1 MQNNQAPT
9 LAYTTL
15 AYTTLQGTLHRNED
29 GAKVVTLPD
38 GTQSYSLNLVTKW
51 RSAKPLVVNSGDNS
65 IDILDTL
72 CNKQDKAIALIMG
85 KCIPP
90 LVAIDADSAYTRDA
104 LLTVIN
110 SLPKE
115 QQPLLLAISTLE
127 EHGKDGLHAIY
138 VDNGDNTSLYDELNI
153 TSTHKKL
160 GLDLDIIRGDNLL
173 FLAGKA
179 NSLKKLIYTQP
190 LENNTTKSIPPLVRT
205 MIKGLMPTI
214 LNSYNSLTKAP
225 INNYSYEVMDNKTDV
240 ATLLDDFMDAPKKR
254 AEIINSFLKLR
265 VAKDMRE
272 LFNGNFEPKY
282 YTGKPHP
289 LLLGLSLAL
298 KEDIGVS
305 KDLHRAV
312 IIYINERLPHSKD
325 LSALE
330 AELIKPDTQDPYKYI
345 EEWKSMSASIRNK
358 RNQILNI
365 YSVSVSSETK
375 VKGVKYIVHNSHNN
389 EITEFKDLS
398 TLKNELV
405 SDTGMPLNRV
415 TKLQPKIDPV
425 ALIERPD
432 KAFGL
437 IPKDNSRP
445 DFNIYKRTLV
455 QEVFYNPEGYA
466 EDRKYPYTILA
477 LLESQFGE
485 DKTHK
490 LLLPFLKHKL
500 LTREPTALIFALM
513 GPPYSFKTGF
523 FEGILRPLFSNQ
535 RYLKTNGDILA
546 DKWNDYLINLDILAI
561 DEFHHLLGTKLLKP
575 VIQTLNKFGAEYHEG
590 IRRMN
595 TSVTKG
601 EEVPQEVSAF
611 IAMNKVVA
619 PVTEIVGERR
629 LVVGYAD
636 RTASQA
642 LGIDDERIKQSVKGE
657 LVDFAY
663 YLAINV
669 GDISYID
676 YNLNTNWKVVDNHYT
691 RFMNEGI
698 STVKKIALAIG
709 GTQDAVN
716 LTKLQELVSPRKLDS
731 MIITLKRASKGS
743 RYRLRLW
750 ESKNGEVHSD
760 TPALLDSFEIANSG
774 IADELR
780 ALLTNNEKVISG
792 TSRTR
797 TMDLII
803 YPEEL
808 ELHNIIP
815 QEYINDIVNLDI
827 VNLDIVNLDIN

>member
-1 MQNNQAPT
+1 MPNNTNSLPKI
-9 LAYTTL
+9 AYTTL
-15 AYTTLQGTLHRNED
+15 LGTLSRS
-29 GAKVVTLPD
+29 KD
-38 GTQSYSLNLVTKW
+38 GTKIVTDQNNNISKDLKLATKW
-51 RSAKPLVVNSGDNS
+51 RNSEPLYTDSLQSLVD
-65 IDILDTL
+65 
-72 CNKQDKAIALIMG
+72 KEDKAVALIIG

-90 LVAIDADSAYTRDA
+90 LVAIDADSQYTRDA
-104 LLTVIN
+104 LLTVIKA
-110 SLPKE
+110 LPKDE
-115 QQPLLLAISTLE
+115 QPIYLAISNKE

-138 VDNGDNTSLYDELNI
+138 IDNGDNKELYKALGIIEN
-153 TSTHKKL
+153 SKKL
-160 GLDLDIIRGDNLL
+160 GADLDIIRGDNLL
-173 FLAGKA
+173 FLAGRA
-179 NSLKKLIYTQP
+179 NSLKKVIHVHPYTVLTP
-190 LENNTTKSIPPLVRT
+190 NSIPPFVGT
-205 MIKGLMPTI
+205 IIKGLTPPPPTPKQQ
-214 LNSYNSLTKAP
+214 TV
-225 INNYSYEVMDNKTDV
+225 NNYSYEVMDNQTDV
-240 ATLLDDFMDAPKKR
+240 ATLLSDFMDAPKKR
-254 AEIINSFLKLR
+254 PEIISSFLQLR
-265 VAKDMRE
+265 TAKTQRA
-272 LFNGNFEPKY
+272 LFEDGILTPEK

-298 KEDIGVS
+298 KKDVGVS

-312 IIYINERLPHSKD
+312 ISYINDKLPHSKD
-325 LSALE
+325 ISALE
-330 AELIKPDTQDPYKYI
+330 AELIKPDTQEPYPYI
-345 EEWKSMSASIRNK
+345 EEWNSMSASIRNK
-358 RNQILNI
+358 RNHILNI
-365 YSVSVSSETK
+365 YTVSASSETK

-389 EITEFKDLS
+389 EVIEFKDLTS
-398 TLKNELV
+398 LKNELV
-405 SDTGMPLNRV
+405 SDTGMPLARV

-432 KAFGL
+432 KPFGL
-437 IPKDNSRP
+437 IAKENSRP
-445 DFNIYKRTLV
+445 DFNIYKRSLV
-455 QEVFYNPEGYA
+455 QEVFYNPEAHSEG
-466 EDRKYPYTILA
+466 RTHPTTILA

-485 DKTHK
+485 DKVYK
-490 LLLPFLKHKL
+490 LLLPFLRHKL

-611 IAMNKVVA
+611 IAMNKVVP

-636 RTASQA
+636 KTAAQA
-642 LGIDDERIKQSVKGE
+642 LNIDDEHIKQRVKGE

-663 YLAINV
+663 YLATKV
-669 GDISYID
+669 ADISYKD
-676 YNLNTNWKVVDNHYT
+676 YNLNTSWKEVDNHYY

-709 GTQDAVN
+709 GTKDTPD
-716 LTKLQELVSPRKLDS
+716 LSKLQELVAPRKLS
-731 MIITLKRASKGS
+731 TMIVTLKRAAKGS

-750 ESKNGEVHSD
+750 NSKNGEIQSNV
-760 TPALLDSFEIANSG
+760 PALLDSFEAGYSDI
-774 IADELR
+774 DEELK
-780 ALLTNNEKVISG
+780 ALLTNNEKIQFNN
-792 TSRTR
+792 SRIR
-797 TMDLII
+797 TMDLVV

-808 ELHNIIP
+808 ELHNIDIP
-815 QEYINDIVNLDI
+815 NELDMNVESLDI
-827 VNLDIVNLDIN
+827 PK

>member
-1 MQNNQAPT
+1 MQNNSPIINLEIAI
-9 LAYTTL
+9 AYTTL
-15 AYTTLQGTLHRNED
+15 LGTLHRLED
-29 GAKVVTLPD
+29 GTKVVELPD
-38 GTQSYSLNLVTKW
+38 KKQSKSLALATKW
-51 RSAKPLVVNSGDNS
+51 RSTQPLVASS
-65 IDILDTL
+65 LIELT
-72 CNKQDKAIALIMG
+72 KHKTKAVAIIMG

-104 LLTVIN
+104 LLTIIN
-110 SLPKE
+110 SLPSE
-115 QQPLLLAISTLE
+115 QQPLLLAVSTKE
-127 EHGKDGLHAIY
+127 KHGKDGLHAIY
-138 VDNGDNTSLYDELNI
+138 IDNGDNTSLYEALNI

-160 GLDLDIIRGDNLL
+160 GADLDIIRGDNIL
-173 FLAGKA
+173 FLAGEA
-179 NSLKKLIYTQP
+179 NKLKELVYVTEP
-190 LENNTTKSIPPLVRT
+190 TLSKSIPPLVGT
-205 MIKGLMPTI
+205 IIKGLLPQTAP
-214 LNSYNSLTKAP
+214 LTKP
-225 INNYSYEVMDNKTDV
+225 QIVNNYNYEVMDNQTDV
-240 ATLLDDFMDAPKKR
+240 ATLLDDFMSAPKKR
-254 AEIINSFLKLR
+254 AEIINSFLRLR
-265 VAKDMRE
+265 VARDMRAQFSE
-272 LFNGNFEPKY
+272 GILTPEKY
-282 YTGKPHP
+282 IGKPHP

-298 KEDIGVS
+298 KKDVGVS

-330 AELIKPDTQDPYKYI
+330 VELIKPDTQDPYPYI
-345 EEWKSMSASIRNK
+345 EEWKSMSASIKNK
-358 RNQILNI
+358 RNQILNL

-375 VKGVKYIVHNSHNN
+375 VRGVKYIVHNSHNN

-415 TKLQPKIDPV
+415 SKLQPKIDPV

-432 KAFGL
+432 KPFGL
-437 IPKDNSRP
+437 IPKENSRP

-455 QEVFYNPEGYA
+455 QEVFYNPSLYS
-466 EDRKYPYTILA
+466 EDRKYPSTILA
-477 LLESQFGE
+477 LLESQFGD

-490 LLLPFLKHKL
+490 LLLPFLRHKL

-535 RYLKTNGDILA
+535 RYLKTNGDILV
-546 DKWNDYLINLDILAI
+546 DKWNDYLVNLDILAI

-575 VIQTLNKFGAEYHEG
+575 VIQTLNKFGSEYHEG

-595 TSVTKG
+595 TTVSKG

-611 IAMNKVVA
+611 IAMNKVVP

-642 LGIDDERIKQSVKGE
+642 LGIDDEHIKQSVKGE
-657 LVDFAY
+657 LIDFAY
-663 YLAINV
+663 YLATNV
-669 GDISYID
+669 CEISYTD
-676 YNLNTNWKVVDNHYT
+676 YNLNTNWKLVDNHYT

-698 STVKKIALAIG
+698 STVKRIALAIG
-709 GTQDAVN
+709 GTRDSVN
-716 LTKLQELVSPRKLDS
+716 LTKLQELISPRKIEN

-750 ESKNGEVHSD
+750 ESKNGEIHSD
-760 TPALLDSFEIANSG
+760 IPTLLDSFEVDHSG

-780 ALLTNNEKVISG
+780 TLLTNNEKVITG

-808 ELHNIIP
+808 EAHNIVL
-815 QEYINDIVNLDI
+815 QEYGMNIERIDNID
-827 VNLDIVNLDIN
+827 